1 MKYSHLSC
9 HAFKLV
15 ALLVLGAALPVSAQV
30 ITLTFEGLGD
40 QQTVG
45 NYYDGGAGGNYGI
58 TFSSNSLSIVSY
70 TYGGTG
76 NFLDAPSMPTILFFL
91 QGGAATMDIANG
103 FDTGFSFYYASSSGN
118 AFFEV
123 YDGFGGT
130 GTLLATGQLSDTF
143 WSQGGFNLALNQVGV
158 SFSGVAHSV
167 LFGGAA
173 NYVGFD
179 NITFGSAVATPGG
192 GVPTSSD
199 IDTAQASYLASNVG
213 ATVNPAF
220 VGGTLLVDQAGTYTQ
235 DFTVDASGTNNLDQ
249 GGLTATFSG
258 AFSDANGVAGNL
270 IIANSGSGGA
280 IIFTGL
286 NTYTGGTT
294 INAGATLQVGD
305 GGTAGSIAG
314 NVTDNGSFILNRSD
328 NITFAGAVSGT
339 GSFTQAGAGTLI
351 VTGTNTYTGGTTI
364 NAGATL
370 QLGAGSTTGSIA
382 GNVTDNGSLIFNRSN
397 AVTFAGVVSGT
408 GSLGQTGA
416 NTVTLTGTN
425 TYTGGTTITQG
436 TVSIGTDANL
446 GAATGALTLNGGTLA
461 LSNSVTTTRPIV
473 VGSSSGTLDTGASQL
488 ATGGAL
494 SGTGSL
500 LKAGAGSWNLT
511 GTGTGYTGA
520 LQVAQGTLF
529 ANTTLGAATV
539 TVAAPAVLRGTGTLL
554 GSLSV
559 LGRLSPGNS
568 PGTLSVTGPVSF
580 GAGSTA
586 AFEIDGPGTGSGA
599 GNYSRLVSGSTVSLN
614 GAVLAPVLRGL
625 SGSASNTFT
634 PSMGQLFHLINAAGG
649 LGGSFSSLTQ
659 ADGLPSG
666 LIFDTVYGANT
677 VDLVVTPADYGQLGP
692 LGVTAT
698 LNRTRTGAALQA
710 LRPAPGTRGANSAF
724 LNVLYP
730 LGAADLTSALDQIG
744 TALYGQILEG
754 SLQALRRAEL
764 ASRQARHDAEP
775 VWLDVSALEVRAP
788 GDGLV
793 RGFDL
798 RGGGGMVGFD
808 LWRRPT
814 GLAGVALGHE
824 QSQLVSAGP
833 DHGRADTTTEQLV
846 GYGRL
851 DRGPWRLDLN
861 ASLGFARSTVKRT
874 VAFGTFAT
882 DLQSEPKFEL
892 ADSSLNLSRE
902 VHLGALP
909 LRPGLLVQS
918 GTAWMSGFTEQGAAP
933 VALRHHT
940 GTVSRLEGGATL
952 ETDQSFHL
960 GGHALELGL
969 RLAYLGEAYTSGA
982 GNTVSLSADPATPFT
997 LRAQRPSAD
1006 FLQARALAALQL
1018 HGNSE
1023 AYLSLEN
1030 SALSRRHEGY
1040 NLNTG
1045 VRLHW

>member
-1 MKYSHLSC
+1 
-9 HAFKLV
+9 
-15 ALLVLGAALPVSAQV
+15 
-30 ITLTFEGLGD
+30 
-40 QQTVG
+40 
-45 NYYDGGAGGNYGI
+45 
-58 TFSSNSLSIVSY
+58 
-70 TYGGTG
+70 
-76 NFLDAPSMPTILFFL
+76 
-91 QGGAATMDIANG
+91 
-103 FDTGFSFYYASSSGN
+103 
-118 AFFEV
+118 
-123 YDGFGGT
+123 
-130 GTLLATGQLSDTF
+130 
-143 WSQGGFNLALNQVGV
+143 
-158 SFSGVAHSV
+158 
-167 LFGGAA
+167 
-173 NYVGFD
+173 
-179 NITFGSAVATPGG
+179 
-192 GVPTSSD
+192 
-199 IDTAQASYLASNVG
+199 
-213 ATVNPAF
+213 
-220 VGGTLLVDQAGTYTQ
+220 
-235 DFTVDASGTNNLDQ
+235 
-249 GGLTATFSG
+249 
-258 AFSDANGVAGNL
+258 
-270 IIANSGSGGA
+270 
-280 IIFTGL
+280 
-286 NTYTGGTT
+286 
-294 INAGATLQVGD
+294 
-305 GGTAGSIAG
+305 
-314 NVTDNGSFILNRSD
+314 
-328 NITFAGAVSGT
+328 
-339 GSFTQAGAGTLI
+339 
-351 VTGTNTYTGGTTI
+351 
-364 NAGATL
+364 
-370 QLGAGSTTGSIA
+370 
-382 GNVTDNGSLIFNRSN
+382 VTDNGSLIFNRSN

-408 GSLGQTGA
+408 GSLVQAGA

-529 ANTTLGAATV
+529 VNTTLGAATV

-559 LGRLSPGNS
+559 LGRLSPGNNS

-614 GAVLAPVLRGL
+614 GAVLAPVLRGI

-649 LGGSFSSLTQ
+649 LSGSFSSLTQ
-659 ADGLPSG
+659 PDGLPSG

-764 ASRQARHDAEP
+764 ASRQARDDAEP

-902 VHLGALP
+902 VHLGALS

-933 VALRHHT
+933 VALRNHT

-1018 HGNSE
+1018 YGNSE